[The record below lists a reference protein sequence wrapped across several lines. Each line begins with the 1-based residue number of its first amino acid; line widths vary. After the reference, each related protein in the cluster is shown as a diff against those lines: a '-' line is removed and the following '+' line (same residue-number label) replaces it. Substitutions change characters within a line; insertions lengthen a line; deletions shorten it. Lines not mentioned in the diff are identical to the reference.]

1 MRGRKLFCFIALVL
15 ALALVGTACQ
25 RGGQPGPGQ
34 SPAVEGEP
42 GGTLVFAAEQYPLCL
57 NWVTSCYTASWM
69 HYISALEVLP
79 QLLIYDEDNN
89 YKLGIVKEIPTL
101 DNGGLTESPFTVT
114 YEIEE
119 DAVWEDGTPITG
131 NDVKFTL
138 DALIKSAKSI
148 FAAGPGYDK
157 ITEIKVD
164 SSNAKK
170 FTMTLSEK
178 FAPWKDL
185 FGGATYILKAAA
197 FGGDP
202 EVSEK
207 MQTDYAGI
215 CGNAWC
221 LESFSESELVLIR
234 NEKYW
239 KKKALLDK
247 IVFKKIEEQ
256 PAEIN
261 SFKTGEVQ
269 AFFPQPTT
277 ELVDQIKAIPGGEIT
292 VKGGSVYEGLFFN
305 LDKAP
310 VNEKPVREAL
320 LLGLDRQKAID
331 TIVKPVQSDAVVNH
345 CNWNVPGNAG
355 GKWCPKVMPT
365 KADVAAANKVLDEAG
380 WVKGSDGIRAK
391 AGKRLIVPLATSA
404 GNVGREQ
411 FQTIL
416 QAQAKEIGIELT
428 ADNSPATTLFQT
440 RLPARDF
447 TVFMAAQV
455 ASPDPSV
462 TSSLS
467 SDQIAPA
474 GQNYYGVNDPE
485 IDKLLKDGD
494 TELDEAKRVEIFK
507 DLNDK
512 LREIVMAVPLYAK
525 PQILVYNSE
534 RLGGSFDFNA
544 GQASFAHALKTWYF
558 KSEADRNA

>member
-1 MRGRKLFCFIALVL
+1 VRGRKLFGLIALFLV
-15 ALALVGTACQ
+15 LALVGTACQ
-25 RGGQPGPGQ
+25 QAQTPEE
-34 SPAVEGEP
+34 PAAEEGEP

-57 NWVTSCYTASWM
+57 NPITQCYNASWL
-69 HYISALEVLP
+69 HYISTLEVLP

-89 YKLGIVKEIPTL
+89 YKPGIVKEIPSL
-101 DNGGLTESPFTVT
+101 DNGGVTESPFTIT

-138 DALIKSAKSI
+138 DAIMKSAKSI
-148 FAAGPGYDK
+148 FSKGVGYDK
-157 ITEIKVD
+157 ITEIKID
-164 SSNAKK
+164 SSNPKK
-170 FTMTLSEK
+170 FGIVLSEES
-178 FAPWKDL
+178 ATWKEL
-185 FGGATYILKAAA
+185 FSGSYYVLKAAA

-202 EVSEK
+202 EISEK
-207 MQTDYAGI
+207 MQTDLAGI

-221 LESFSESELVLIR
+221 LESFSESELVLVR

-261 SFKTGEVQ
+261 SFKTGEIQ
-269 AFFPQPTT
+269 AFYPQPTT
-277 ELVDQIKAIPGGEIT
+277 ELVEQIKAIPGGEIN
-292 VKGGSVYEGLFFN
+292 VKSGTVYEGLWFN

-331 TIVKPVQSDAVVNH
+331 TIVKPVQEDATVNH
-345 CNWNVPGNAG
+345 CTLNVPGNAG

-365 KADVAAANKVLDEAG
+365 KPDVAAANKALDDAG
-380 WVKGSDGIRAK
+380 WVKGADGIRAK
-391 AGKRLIVPLATSA
+391 AGKRLTIPLATSA

-416 QAQAKEIGIELT
+416 QAQAKELGIELT

-455 ASPDPSV
+455 APPDPSV
-462 TSSLS
+462 THIVSSE
-467 SDQIAPA
+467 QIAPA
-474 GQNYYGVNDPE
+474 GQNYYGVNDKELDTLLKASDAE
-485 IDKLLKDGD
+485 IDED
-494 TELDEAKRVEIFK
+494 KRVEIMK
-507 DLNDK
+507 DINEK

-544 GQASFAHALKTWYF
+544 GQAAFAHSLKTWYF
-558 KSEADRNA
+558 KNEADRNAS